1 MKKIKWNWGTGIFIF
16 IVFFVLMNVVFGII
30 AVNTKVD
37 LVRTDYYESEL
48 KYQQVIDK
56 KNNYTSLEIK
66 PVFNVSGNTVALI
79 FPGNA
84 KKITGS
90 LMLYRPSNAGLD
102 VNYTFTLDQKD
113 AVSYT
118 YKGLV
123 KGFWKAKI
131 EFSDGVKEYYTE
143 EEFYAGG

>member
-1 MKKIKWNWGTGIFIF
+1 MKKITWNWGAGIVVFI
-16 IVFFVLMNVVFGII
+16 ILFVLMNIVFGII
-30 AVNTKVD
+30 AVSTKVD

-56 KNNYTSLEIK
+56 KSNYNNLDVK
-66 PVFNVSGNTVALI
+66 PVFNVSGNSVTLI

-90 LMLYRPSNAGLD
+90 LTLYRPSDAGLD
-102 VNYTFTLDQKD
+102 LSYNFTLDKKD
-113 AVSYT
+113 AVT
-118 YKGLV
+118 YISNGLV
-123 KGFWKAKI
+123 KGLWKAKI
-131 EFSDGVKEYYTE
+131 EFSDGSIEYYTE

>member
-1 MKKIKWNWGTGIFIF
+1 MKKIPWNWGTGITIF
-16 IVFFVLMNVVFGII
+16 IIFFVLMNVVFGII

-56 KNNYTSLEIK
+56 KSNYHDLEVK
-66 PVFNVSGNTVALI
+66 PVFNVSGNTVTVI
-79 FPGNA
+79 FPGNQ

-90 LMLYRPSNAGLD
+90 LTLYRPSNAGLD
-102 VNYTFTLDQKD
+102 VNYNFTLDQKD
-113 AVSYT
+113 AVTYT
-118 YKGLV
+118 YNGLV
-123 KGFWKAKI
+123 RGAWKAKI
-131 EFSDGVKEYYTE
+131 EFSDGSKEYYNE